1 MSATQV
7 RASILGV
14 VSATLLLA
22 NAEGAEEPQ
31 RETRTAMSSLPAA
44 VRRTAVEQSKGATV
58 VAITREADEGQTV
71 YEVAMKRNGRS
82 RDIIIGLDGT
92 VLIAEDE
99 VRMAELP
106 AGVRATLEKHAGA
119 GRILRIET
127 VRQRG
132 RLAYYEAQLRS
143 GKRISELK
151 IGLDGKVLP
160 AE

>member
-44 VRRTAVEQSKGATV
+44 VRRTAAEQSKGATV

-71 YEVAMKRNGRS
+71 YEVAMKRNGR
-82 RDIIIGLDGT
+82 
-92 VLIAEDE
+92 IAEDE

-151 IGLDGKVLP
+151 IGLAGKVLP